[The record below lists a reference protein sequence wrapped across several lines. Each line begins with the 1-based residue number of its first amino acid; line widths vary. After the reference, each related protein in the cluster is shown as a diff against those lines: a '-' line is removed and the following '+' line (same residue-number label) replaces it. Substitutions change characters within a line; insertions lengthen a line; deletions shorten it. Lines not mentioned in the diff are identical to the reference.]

1 MLTRKSKYGLKA
13 LLVLA
18 EEADQG
24 PVLISELADRQRLP
38 KKFLEAILLEL
49 KRAGL
54 LHSKKGKGGGYVLG
68 RKPTEITV
76 GQVIRVL
83 EGPLALTPCVS
94 QTAYRRCD
102 ECLDEQACGVR
113 LAMKEVRD
121 ATAQILDNTTLA
133 GLNAE
138 VARACTPDA
147 EPRRATLNPT
157 RAIRPRR
164 KKISSELV

>member
-18 EEADQG
+18 EAPDGG
-24 PVLISELADRQRLP
+24 PMLISELAERQRMP

-94 QTAYRRCD
+94 QTAYRRCEECPD
-102 ECLDEQACGVR
+102 EDACGVR

-121 ATAQILDNTTLA
+121 ATARILDNTTLA
-133 GLNAE
+133 SLN
-138 VARACTPDA
+138 VQVGRAGRKTP
-147 EPRRATLNPT
+147 RK
-157 RAIRPRR
+157 RP
-164 KKISSELV
+164 

>member
-18 EEADQG
+18 EEADRG
-24 PVLISELADRQRLP
+24 PMLISELADRQRLP

-68 RKPTEITV
+68 RKPTDITV

-94 QTAYRRCD
+94 VTAYRKCD
-102 ECLDEQACGVR
+102 ECVDEKTCGVR

-121 ATAQILDNTTLA
+121 ATAHILDNTTLA
-133 GLNAE
+133 SLNVQ
-138 VARACTPDA
+138 VARAGSG
-147 EPRRATLNPT
+147 RRRGAGG
-157 RAIRPRR
+157 R
-164 KKISSELV
+164 KKRPARNL

>member
-1 MLTRKSKYGLKA
+1 MPVLTRKSKYGLKA

-18 EEADQG
+18 QEADHG
-24 PVLISELADRQRLP
+24 PVLIAKLAERQRLP

-102 ECLDEQACGVR
+102 ECPDEGACGVR
-113 LAMKEVRD
+113 LAMKKVRD
-121 ATAQILDNTTLA
+121 ATARILDNMTLA
-133 GLNAE
+133 GLNAQ
-138 VARACTPDA
+138 VARACTPGADTA
-147 EPRRATLNPT
+147 RQGRV
-157 RAIRPRR
+157 RRR
-164 KKISSELV
+164 KPVAI

>member
-18 EEADQG
+18 EATDDE
-24 PVLISELADRQRLP
+24 PMLISELAVRQKLP

-68 RKPTEITV
+68 RKPDDITV

-94 QTAYRRCD
+94 LTAYRRCEECPD
-102 ECLDEQACGVR
+102 EEGCGVR

-121 ATAQILDNTTLA
+121 ATARILDHTTLA
-133 GLNAE
+133 SLNAE
-138 VARACTPDA
+138 VART
-147 EPRRATLNPT
+147 
-157 RAIRPRR
+157 RR
-164 KKISSELV
+164 KRPSKKTLAI

>member
-18 EEADQG
+18 EEAGGG
-24 PVLISELADRQRLP
+24 PMLISELADRQRIP

-68 RKPTEITV
+68 RKPTDITV
-76 GQVIRVL
+76 GQAIRVL

-94 QTAYRRCD
+94 QTAYRRCEECPD
-102 ECLDEQACGVR
+102 EEGCGVR
-113 LAMKEVRD
+113 VAMKEVRD
-121 ATAQILDNTTLA
+121 ATARILDHTTLA
-133 GLNAE
+133 ALNAQI
-138 VARACTPDA
+138 ART
-147 EPRRATLNPT
+147 RRK
-157 RAIRPRR
+157 RPR
-164 KKISSELV
+164 KKL

>member
-121 ATAQILDNTTLA
+121 ATARILDNTTLA

-147 EPRRATLNPT
+147 ATRCVTSPNASRAT
-157 RAIRPRR
+157 RPRR
-164 KKISSELV
+164 KKSVAN

>member
-24 PVLISELADRQRLP
+24 PMLISALADRQHLP

-102 ECLDEQACGVR
+102 ECPDEQACGVR

-121 ATAQILDNTTLA
+121 ATARILDNTTLA

-138 VARACTPDA
+138 VARACTPGA
-147 EPRRATLNPT
+147 EPRRATNPNQS
-157 RAIRPRR
+157 RATRPRR
-164 KKISSELV
+164 RRSVAN

>member
-18 EEADQG
+18 EEAGGG
-24 PVLISELADRQRLP
+24 PMLISELAERQQIP

-68 RKPTEITV
+68 RKPTDITV

-94 QTAYRRCD
+94 VTAYRRCD
-102 ECLDEQACGVR
+102 ECVDEQTCAVR

-121 ATAQILDNTTLA
+121 ATAEILDNTTLA
-133 GLNAE
+133 GLNAR
-138 VARACTPDA
+138 VARSSPPAA
-147 EPRRATLNPT
+147 RRERSRSA
-157 RAIRPRR
+157 RR
-164 KKISSELV
+164 KSH